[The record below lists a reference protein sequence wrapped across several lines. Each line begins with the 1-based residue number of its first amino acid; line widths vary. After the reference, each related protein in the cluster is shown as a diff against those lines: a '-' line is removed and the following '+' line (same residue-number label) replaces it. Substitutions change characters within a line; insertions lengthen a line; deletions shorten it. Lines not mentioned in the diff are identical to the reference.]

1 MLSRAGAG
9 ILALDLVGSDWDAL
23 EREVVANGQRF
34 LAIEDDVAD
43 EATWAALAVRVRA
56 EFGRIDV
63 LFNNAGIWGP
73 SCPV

>member
-1 MLSRAGAG
+1 MLSRAGAR

-43 EATWAALAVRVRA
+43 EAT
-56 EFGRIDV
+56 
-63 LFNNAGIWGP
+63 
-73 SCPV
+73 